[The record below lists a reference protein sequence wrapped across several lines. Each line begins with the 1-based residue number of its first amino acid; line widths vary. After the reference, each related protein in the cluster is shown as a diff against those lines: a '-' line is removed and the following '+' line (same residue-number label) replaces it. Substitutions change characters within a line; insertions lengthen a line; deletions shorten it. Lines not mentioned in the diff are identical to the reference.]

1 MINYKVLLSDRD
13 IVEFSKYLYNNDI
26 KTIAIDFESENN
38 LHEYGSK
45 ICLIQIYDGKNYYVI
60 DPFKISKEQLKIFL
74 EDKKI
79 VKLGYGSESDM
90 SLLFKQY
97 QIRIKALYDLKLMVD
112 VLEIEKKGLGDVNR
126 LLLGIESEGNK
137 KKYQM
142 HNWTRRPIDKQ
153 AIEYALSDVA
163 YLFSLR
169 TILLD
174 KILSQG
180 LIGLLLEQFVKRE
193 YDYEK
198 IPIPTI
204 FKSREFGDLKKDE
217 KERAKLIYEIRE
229 KYAKEQ
235 NCPANDIMLNK
246 DLLYIA
252 RDKAVIT
259 SIVPGRKI
267 EHNKFNKMI
276 DEISKVFEEKTT

>member
-1 MINYKVLLSDRD
+1 MISYKVISSDRD
-13 IVEFSKYLYNNDI
+13 IVEFSRYLHNNTI
-26 KTIAIDFESENN
+26 GTIAIDFESENN

-45 ICLIQIYDGKNYYVI
+45 ICLIQIFDGKNYFVI
-60 DPFKISKEQLKIFL
+60 DPFQISKEQLKSFL

-79 VKLGYGSESDM
+79 VKLGYGCESDM

-97 QIRIKALYDLKLMVD
+97 QIRIKALYDLKIMVD
-112 VLEIEKKGLGDVNR
+112 VLEIEKKGLGDVSK
-126 LLLGIESEGNK
+126 LLLGIESESNK

-204 FKSREFGDLKKDE
+204 FKSREFSDLHKDE
-217 KERAKLIYEIRE
+217 KERAKIIYDIRE

-235 NCPANDIMLNK
+235 NCPANDVLLNK
-246 DLLYIA
+246 DLLSIA
-252 RDKAVIT
+252 RDQAVIT

-267 EHNKFNKMI
+267 DHNRFYKMI
-276 DEISKVFEEKTT
+276 DEISRIFEGKTT

>member
-1 MINYKVLLSDRD
+1 MISYRVISSDRD
-13 IVEFSKYLYNNDI
+13 IVELSKYLYSNGI

-45 ICLIQIYDGKNYYVI
+45 ICLIQIFDGNKYFII
-60 DPFKISKEQLKIFL
+60 DPFQISREQLKCFL

-79 VKLGYGSESDM
+79 VKLGYGCESDM

-97 QIRIKALYDLKLMVD
+97 QIRIKALYDLKIMVD
-112 VLEIEKKGLGDVNR
+112 VLELEKKGLGDVNK
-126 LLLGIESEGNK
+126 LLLGIESDSNK

-142 HNWTRRPIDKQ
+142 HNWTRRPIDKE
-153 AIEYALSDVA
+153 AIEYALSDVT

-169 TILLD
+169 VILLE

-180 LIGLLLEQFVKRE
+180 LFGLLLEHFVKKE

-204 FKSREFGDLKKDE
+204 FKSREFGDLHKNE
-217 KERAKLIYEIRE
+217 KEIAKNIYEIRE

-235 NCPANDIMLNK
+235 NCPANDMMKNS
-246 DLLYIA
+246 DLLAIA
-252 RDKAVIT
+252 KDINVIT
-259 SIVPGRKI
+259 SISSGKRVDTKR
-267 EHNKFNKMI
+267 FSKMV
-276 DEISKVFEEKTT
+276 DEIRTIYKEER